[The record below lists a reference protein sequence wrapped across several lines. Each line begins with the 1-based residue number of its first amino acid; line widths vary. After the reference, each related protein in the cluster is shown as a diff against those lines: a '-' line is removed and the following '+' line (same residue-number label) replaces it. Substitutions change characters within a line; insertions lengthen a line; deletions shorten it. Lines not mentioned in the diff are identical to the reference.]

1 MSRRRQRVVRLSEI
15 VDRQE
20 LTARAVM
27 AQSENELRAAI
38 TTKQRSSNRTEKTLR
53 QELPHGLRHALL
65 LASSRISEQQDHVIE
80 QRQTQ
85 AEGDHAIWLEQ
96 RLRSGSI
103 GKLLDRIIRREQ
115 LVADRATERELA
127 DLISSRTALALIR
140 DAAPV
145 PAAPVPAAPVPAAP
159 VPAGKL
165 LEDPS

>member
-27 AQSENELRAAI
+27 ARSENELRAAI
-38 TTKQRSSNRTEKTLR
+38 TTKQRSSNRTENTLR
-53 QELPHGLRHALL
+53 QELPHGLRQALL
-65 LASSRISEQQDHVIE
+65 LASSRISEQQDQVIE

-96 RLRSGSI
+96 RRRSGSI

-115 LVADRATERELA
+115 LAADRANERELA
-127 DLISSRTALALIR
+127 DLISSRTALAMTR

-145 PAAPVPAAPVPAAP
+145 AATPVA
-159 VPAGKL
+159 AGKL
-165 LEDPS
+165 LEGPS